1 MKFLSYIYLSRFFFL
16 LFAIGVVLFAAA
28 FAVPGLYFIA
38 KVGMLALFGITLLD
52 LLLVFSAKEP
62 LSYER
67 HVQNRLNLG
76 DANEVK
82 LTIRNVTGQPINFR
96 MYEGFP
102 VEMQERS
109 RIFKGFLLANQ
120 EVQFDY
126 TFVPKERGE
135 FYFRKPFF
143 IIASIFNLVS
153 RKMIVDDEQDVK
165 VYPSVLQMKKY
176 ELLVFEQQK
185 TSAGI
190 KKIRRLG
197 NTSEFR

>member
-1 MKFLSYIYLSRFFFL
+1 MKFLSSIYLTRFFFL
-16 LFAIGVVLFAAA
+16 LFAIGVILFAAA

-82 LTIRNVTGQPINFR
+82 LTVRNVTSQPINFR

-102 VEMQERS
+102 V
-109 RIFKGFLLANQ
+109 
-120 EVQFDY
+120 
-126 TFVPKERGE
+126 
-135 FYFRKPFF
+135 
-143 IIASIFNLVS
+143 
-153 RKMIVDDEQDVK
+153 
-165 VYPSVLQMKKY
+165 
-176 ELLVFEQQK
+176 
-185 TSAGI
+185 
-190 KKIRRLG
+190 
-197 NTSEFR
+197 